1 MPRRQGL
8 NRPRAKK
15 KNVQVPQVVDDVPLP
30 SMTISSLMSDQ
41 RPELQQLFCAP
52 VELAE
57 PEQPSEA
64 DAPLERVPDSPGM
77 KQWREAELT
86 AQQAANRLR
95 ISRKEACDA
104 SRDFLRASDLNDRK
118 LKSID
123 RAFKRGLSGHKM
135 LNKLWDADAAL
146 RMADRKRLHYKCK
159 WAEAGWDAQIA
170 INEAQS
176 KRIRRLKRIIHS
188 AKKSELQKV
197 GS

>member
-1 MPRRQGL
+1 M
-8 NRPRAKK
+8 
-15 KNVQVPQVVDDVPLP
+15 PQVVDQTPFA
-30 SMTISSLMSDQ
+30 SEAISRLISNQS
-41 RPELQQLFCAP
+41 PELQQFVCAP

-64 DAPLERVPDSPGM
+64 DAPLQRVPNSPGM

-104 SRDFLRASDLNDRK
+104 SRDFLHASDLNDRK

-123 RAFKRGLSGHKM
+123 RAFKRGLLGHKT
-135 LNKLWDADAAL
+135 LNKLWDADTAL

-176 KRIRRLKRIIHS
+176 KRIRRLKRIIRS

>member
-1 MPRRQGL
+1 MFRNMAVSLIRTVREDEDAPNAARVPGRVVTTVPKAKEL
-8 NRPRAKK
+8 RPFVERLVTIAKK
-15 KNVQVPQVVDDVPLP
+15 AQPHLEAASQYATDAARN
-30 SMTISSLMSDQ
+30 SS
-41 RPELQQLFCAP
+41 EW
-52 VELAE
+52 
-57 PEQPSEA
+57 
-64 DAPLERVPDSPGM
+64 
-77 KQWREAELT
+77 KQWRESELT

-176 KRIRRLKRIIHS
+176 KRFRRLKRIIHS